1 MRFTFTGWSWHEW
14 LARNKSAIK
23 TIFAVALGIVGGYI
37 AHPPLPQQVA
47 AILAPVFAL
56 FSRFV
61 FDVIDFWL
69 AEDPGDNGGTDD

>member
-1 MRFTFTGWSWHEW
+1 MRFTLAGWSWREW

-23 TIFAVALGIVGGYI
+23 TIAAVALGIAAGYLT
-37 AHPPLPQQVA
+37 HPPLSEQMA

-61 FDVIDFWL
+61 FDVIDYWL
-69 AEDPGDNGGTDD
+69 AEDPGDE